1 MIEIVLLERV
11 ERLGQMGDVVRVK
24 PGFARNFL
32 LPQGKA
38 LRATKDNLK
47 VFEGRRA
54 QLEAEN
60 LKRKEEAEEFS
71 TRMEGLVVTLIRQAG
86 GTNQLYGSVT
96 GRDIAESV
104 QEAGYTI
111 NARQVLLERP
121 IKELGMHEVRVA
133 LHPEVTITVS
143 ANVARTAEEAE
154 IQATGGTIEQDD
166 AGFTFDPDI
175 DFEELGTL
183 PDDDRR
189 DRREDRRPAG
199 DPGESPDG
207 EVTE

>member
-38 LRATKDNLK
+38 LRATKANMQ

-54 QLEAEN
+54 QLQAEN
-60 LKRKEEAEEFS
+60 LQRKVEAEEVA

-86 GTNQLYGSVT
+86 GTDQLYGSVT
-96 GRDIAESV
+96 GRDIAESMR
-104 QEAGYTI
+104 EAGYTV
-111 NARQVLLERP
+111 NARQVMLERA

-133 LHPEVTITVS
+133 LHPEVDITVT
-143 ANVARTAEEAE
+143 ANVARTTEEAE
-154 IQATGGTIEQDD
+154 IQAAGGTVDQEE

-175 DFEELGTL
+175 NFDELGTL
-183 PDDDRR
+183 PDDDRGSR
-189 DRREDRRPAG
+189 SEERPVG

-207 EVTE
+207 EATS

>member
-38 LRATKDNLK
+38 LRATKANMQ

-54 QLEAEN
+54 QLQAEN
-60 LKRKEEAEEFS
+60 LQRKAEAEDVAG
-71 TRMEGLVVTLIRQAG
+71 RMVGLVVTLIRQAG

-96 GRDIAESV
+96 GRDIAESMR
-104 QEAGYTI
+104 EAGYTV
-111 NARQVLLERP
+111 NARQVLLERA

-133 LHPEVTITVS
+133 LHPEVDITVT
-143 ANVARTAEEAE
+143 ANVARTTEEAE
-154 IQATGGTIEQDD
+154 IQAAGGTVDQEE

-183 PDDDRR
+183 PDDVRGKRR
-189 DRREDRRPAG
+189 DERPVG

-207 EVTE
+207 EVAN

>member
-38 LRATKDNLK
+38 LRATKANMQ

-54 QLEAEN
+54 QLQAEN
-60 LKRKEEAEEFS
+60 LQRKVEAEEVA

-86 GTNQLYGSVT
+86 GTDQLYGSVT
-96 GRDIAESV
+96 GRDIAESMR
-104 QEAGYTI
+104 EAGYTV
-111 NARQVLLERP
+111 NARQVMLERA

-133 LHPEVTITVS
+133 LHPEVDITVT
-143 ANVARTAEEAE
+143 ANVARTTEEAE
-154 IQATGGTIEQDD
+154 IQAAGGTVDQEE

-175 DFEELGTL
+175 NFDELGTL
-183 PDDDRR
+183 PDDDRGS
-189 DRREDRRPAG
+189 RREERPVG
-199 DPGESPDG
+199 DPGEIPDG
-207 EVTE
+207 EATS

>member
-38 LRATKDNLK
+38 LRATKDNLA
-47 VFEGRRA
+47 VFESRRA

-60 LKRKEEAEEFS
+60 LRRKEEAQEVA

-96 GRDIAESV
+96 GRDIAEGV
-104 QEAGYTI
+104 REAGYTI
-111 NARQVLLERP
+111 HARQVMLERA
-121 IKELGMHEVRVA
+121 IKELGVHEVRVA
-133 LHPEVTITVS
+133 LHPEISVTVT
-143 ANVARTAEEAE
+143 ANVARTVEEAE
-154 IQATGGTIEQDD
+154 IQASGGTVEQEE
-166 AGFTFDPDI
+166 AGFSFDPDI

-183 PDDDRR
+183 PD
-189 DRREDRRPAG
+189 EDRRPVG
-199 DPGESPDG
+199 DPGENPEG
-207 EVTE
+207 EVN

>member
-1 MIEIVLLERV
+1 MEIVLLERV

-38 LRATKDNLK
+38 LRATKENMA
-47 VFEGRRA
+47 VFESRRA

-60 LKRKEEAEEFS
+60 LRRKDEAETVAE
-71 TRMEGLVVTLIRQAG
+71 RMDGLTVVLIRQAG

-96 GRDIAESV
+96 GRDIAEAIRD
-104 QEAGYTI
+104 AGYTI
-111 NARQVLLERP
+111 HARQVLLERA

-133 LHPEVTITVS
+133 LHPEVSITVT
-143 ANVARTAEEAE
+143 ANVARTVEEAAV
-154 IQATGGTIEQDD
+154 QAEGGVVEQEE

-189 DRREDRRPAG
+189 PVG
-199 DPGESPDG
+199 DPGENPEG
-207 EVTE
+207 EVN